1 MNAVT
6 LTVATCNAMNLALPQ
21 RAFYPNQDVYSEHE
35 YQRKIEWLGERF
47 AMLAADLIMVQEV
60 WDQRALQAA
69 VSRSRMRHAAVH
81 VPGAE
86 QDGAQLGTPL
96 VGLVSRLEV
105 LSIEAPSALPARF
118 QIEVPGLGRLT
129 QFSRPPLL
137 ARLRMKHGQ
146 TLTVMGVH
154 LKSKRPKFLR
164 DALGQ
169 PLEDRDDPEIATL
182 AHLRSLM
189 IRGAEAA
196 AARALL
202 LPILARREEPVLLLG
217 DCNDSPQSTTTQL
230 MAATSEVAYNRGAR
244 ATALFNAWDV
254 QGEAALKR
262 DVAYSHIHQGWPE
275 LLDQIFVSE
284 EFLPQS
290 RFSLGDVRRV
300 DAFNDHLHAGR
311 SRHTSDHGLVRAV
324 IRVHTPEEPA
334 TPKR

>member
-1 MNAVT
+1 MLRRMNAAT

-21 RAFYPNQDVYSEHE
+21 RVFYPNQEVYSEHE
-35 YQRKIEWLGERF
+35 FQRKIDWLGERF
-47 AMLAADLIMVQEV
+47 AMLGADLIMVQEV
-60 WDQRALQAA
+60 WDERALKAA
-69 VSRSRMRHAAVH
+69 VSHSRMRAAQVT

-86 QDGAQLGTPL
+86 RDGAQVGTPL

-105 LSIEAPSALPARF
+105 LSVDTPKALPQAF

-129 QFSRPPLL
+129 EFSRPPLL
-137 ARLRMKHGQ
+137 ARVRMKHGQ
-146 TLTVMGVH
+146 AVTVVGVH
-154 LKSKRPKFLR
+154 LKSKRAKFLR
-164 DALGQ
+164 GDDGES
-169 PLEDRDDPEIATL
+169 LEDRDDPEIATL

-196 AARALL
+196 SVRALL
-202 LPILARREEPVLLLG
+202 LPILEARDEPVILLG
-217 DCNDSPQSTTTQL
+217 DCNDSPQSVTTQL
-230 MAATSEVAYNRGAR
+230 MAATSEVAYNRRAR
-244 ATALFNAWDV
+244 ATALFNAWDA

-290 RFSLGDVRRV
+290 AFSLGDVRRV
-300 DAFNDHLHAGR
+300 DAFNDHLHAGH

-324 IRVHTPEEPA
+324 IRVNTPD
-334 TPKR
+334 